1 MDFYISRAD
10 HIQVAVVMSP
20 NLNRR
25 KHQVIITF
33 MEAFK
38 IGNGPCGVIIP
49 REQILYEQKFP
60 WNWYRVLCKEIQL
73 EYLAVFL
80 PIIQVKVIRMLFIL
94 NQTAIVEVL
103 KASLKLFELF
113 VRNVDDIFFC
123 CDQKPIS

>member
-1 MDFYISRAD
+1 M
-10 HIQVAVVMSP
+10 
-20 NLNRR
+20 
-25 KHQVIITF
+25 
-33 MEAFK
+33 
-38 IGNGPCGVIIP
+38 
-49 REQILYEQKFP
+49 
-60 WNWYRVLCKEIQL
+60 LCKEIQL

-80 PIIQVKVIRMLFIL
+80 PIIQVKVIGMLFIL

>member
-60 WNWYRVLCKEIQL
+60 WN
-73 EYLAVFL
+73 
-80 PIIQVKVIRMLFIL
+80 
-94 NQTAIVEVL
+94 
-103 KASLKLFELF
+103 
-113 VRNVDDIFFC
+113 
-123 CDQKPIS
+123 